1 MWGLRWTLWPEPA
14 LGSPPSPEAGGH
26 RGPAGL
32 GRAQGPRPAVQ
43 TAGASG
49 HQPPPSEC
57 LPSRR
62 QPAPREV
69 GEGRH
74 TRPLGRASGRWL
86 GKRLCEG
93 KGGVGRPHSSRGSAP
108 WSWQMPRA
116 VQLGTRLQR
125 KKRSKARG
133 TRRHHLSRPVG
144 QLRNVG
150 SAPSDAALGTRGPPR
165 PGRNQL
171 CHPGSRV
178 SLSLGSPEPLVRHEH
193 FIQPKTLR
201 RDHGKNR
208 CPRLWLPQGC
218 GPETLAAREGAAP
231 REARD

>member
-32 GRAQGPRPAVQ
+32 GRAQGPRPAVR

-62 QPAPREV
+62 RPAP
-69 GEGRH
+69 
-74 TRPLGRASGRWL
+74 GRWVRADTPGRWEEL
-86 GKRLCEG
+86 LEG
-93 KGGVGRPHSSRGSAP
+93 GSESGSARGRGGRPHSSRGSAP

-150 SAPSDAALGTRGPPR
+150 SAPRDAALGTRGPPR

-178 SLSLGSPEPLVRHEH
+178 SPSLGSPEPLVRHEH

-208 CPRLWLPQGC
+208 RPRLWLPQGC

>member
-1 MWGLRWTLWPEPA
+1 MPRAPGRPCGLQA
-14 LGSPPSPEAGGH
+14 
-26 RGPAGL
+26 PAGTS
-32 GRAQGPRPAVQ
+32 PRPASVCRP
-43 TAGASG
+43 ADGL
-49 HQPPPSEC
+49 PP
-57 LPSRR
+57 
-62 QPAPREV
+62 
-69 GEGRH
+69 GRWVRAD
-74 TRPLGRASGRWL
+74 TPGPLGRASGRWL

-150 SAPSDAALGTRGPPR
+150 SAPSDVALGTREPPR

-208 CPRLWLPQGC
+208 RPRLWLPQGC